1 MMNCYLNLQES
12 VSIMNNNMLQ
22 FDCLYYYSRKEAVTY
37 QGLADVTEE
46 LIPYCFRPT
55 DGSNMSYGNF
65 IETNGK
71 LLSFEDLYL
80 GNITAQQLLS
90 WSASID
96 LAERYQFYSIELN
109 SSLNEYFYNCTRP
122 WFGSQCQYSFY
133 PSENTFIAQI
143 VESQFSRRLGYPETS
158 DTVAQLPCYIH
169 LHCDR
174 GESSLCLDWREVC
187 NEHVDCLG
195 GEDEAQCYKMELN
208 ECAENQFRCHNGLC
222 IPDDLWKNGLG
233 NTDCLDRSDEIF
245 KNDINSCFQDPSF
258 RCEEHMCR
266 SNWRQFTCGDG
277 QCVGKFAR
285 CENGRHTSLIESTF
299 AKGNLSEKC
308 WIALTCFT
316 TLVRQINNISC
327 ETLRLNNSLLES
339 LDDCTEIFQFPINSI
354 HFGHISFVYV
364 RSRLEQKIS
373 TDMIPDYV
381 CYDKQLCDFLTPTF
395 SYQNLTCLHSNEIFE
410 EITYMINSWTNIII
424 WIDEFFRGCSI
435 THHTGDNSNH
445 SSLYSCQSSSKR
457 ISKHRILDQIYDC
470 YLRDDENSAM
480 SCTLGD
486 KYRIDCLDGKN
497 CLSPLLSKDKC
508 PLTGNEDQEIIP
520 FEEICNRI
528 PSNSDI
534 NNEVYIDGTDC
545 SSWPCDNMYSRCDN
559 VRTCFNGRDEANCD
573 QRWCSSDTFACIS
586 PINYT
591 LLCLPVTR
599 INDNDTDCF
608 GSSDEPMF
616 CLERYQSKMDSVRF
630 RCSNNSRICLPL
642 SKLCDGTTDCD
653 AGNDD
658 EKFCTGHRITCD
670 EKLIGNRSIVKDFL
684 CHTNEK
690 IRRRFFSVGTSINYP
705 SLESSVQD
713 KFDDSPNESYVTLD
727 DTQLWG
733 DNYPWPWVC
742 NRGLFVRVAF
752 NNSNIDNRCLCPPSY
767 YGDLCQYQNQR
778 VSITLRSTA
787 MNRYASYALVLVLID
802 DDDEEEQIESY
813 DQSVYIVKHSC
824 SLKLN
829 RYLLYSTRPKNTLKN
844 YSVRLHVF
852 EKTKM
857 IYIGSW
863 HFTINFLFLPVN
875 RLVASVSIPDIKGP
889 ISGNCEKDC
898 KNGKCVQYL
907 NKKRSFCWCSQGWSG
922 KYCHIRMNCESC
934 SKDSICIGTSNNRVI
949 CVCPLTKFGPRC
961 FLKVSCPLD
970 ACLNGGQ
977 CVSDVSSTRSN
988 YRCLCSEQFFGSRC
1002 ENMRSRL
1009 DVSLNKIDSPPYIV
1023 AYFISTSN
1031 KSNPT
1036 TSIILEKVTLFQR
1049 IITFHMSVPY
1059 NLVVVKVK
1067 EKFYLVVIQ
1076 QSPQKKISTIIHPN
1090 RECFP
1095 IESLFNSD
1103 MMTMSHS
1110 RRVRFYH
1117 NLCQNN
1123 SNLQC
1128 FIDEIYLC
1136 LCTRERHANCMDFDR
1151 HKNLACVEKIE
1162 CENGIECLED
1172 HPSCP
1177 STRICVCQDCFF
1189 GDRCQFYAK
1198 GFGIT
1203 LDEILGYEIKRN
1215 INILSQPL
1223 SVQVSGIVT
1232 MIMFVVGVVN
1242 ACLAIFVFID
1252 KKAREVGCGY
1262 YLLASSVTSLII
1274 VILFTIK
1281 FWILFLS
1288 RVDRSNH
1295 RSLAIAS
1302 GFAIEIP
1309 LKVFLFMDNWLSA
1322 CVAIERVYTVVKRMS
1337 FNKKKSRKV
1346 AKYVICCLPI
1356 IIVALMIP
1364 QLINLVEFDDE
1375 KEDRTWCL
1383 MRYRV
1388 WLRIYNLTLISFHF
1402 CVPLLINLLSS
1413 VFIIITTARQ
1423 RSATLTNNQCFQ
1435 HLFNKLKQYKHL
1447 LLSPLMLVALSSLH
1461 VGITFSMDCK
1471 KSSYRFRLHLI
1482 GYFLS
1487 FIPSTLVFIIF
1498 ILPSRTYRKTF
1509 KDALIR
1515 FRRRFSFYRP
1525 TVEKLVAIK
1534 AAIENT

>member
-1 MMNCYLNLQES
+1 MMNCHLNLQES
-12 VSIMNNNMLQ
+12 VSIMNNNMFQ
-22 FDCLYYYSRKEAVTY
+22 FDCLYYYHRNEAMAY
-37 QGLADVTEE
+37 QGLPDVTEE
-46 LIPYCFRPT
+46 LIPYCFRPIN
-55 DGSNMSYGNF
+55 GNNMPYDNF
-65 IETNGK
+65 IETHGEI
-71 LLSFEDLYL
+71 LSFEDLYL
-80 GNITAQQLLS
+80 GNITSQQLLS
-90 WSASID
+90 WSTSID
-96 LAERYQFYSIELN
+96 LAERYEFYLIELN
-109 SSLNEYFYNCTRP
+109 SSLNEHFYNCTRP
-122 WFGSQCQYSFY
+122 WFGSRCQYSFD

-143 VESQFSRRLGYPETS
+143 VKSQFSRRLGYPETS
-158 DTVAQLPCYIH
+158 DMVAQLPCYIH
-169 LHCDR
+169 LHCDHDKA
-174 GESSLCLDWREVC
+174 SLCLDWREVC
-187 NEHVDCLG
+187 NAHVDCLG
-195 GEDEAQCYKMELN
+195 GEDEAECYKMELN
-208 ECAENQFRCHNGLC
+208 ECEENQFRCHNGLC
-222 IPDDLWKNGLG
+222 ISDVFWENGLSDA
-233 NTDCLDRSDEIF
+233 DCLDRSDELYGSYIDF
-245 KNDINSCFQDPSF
+245 CFQDPSF
-258 RCEEHMCR
+258 RCEEHMCQP
-266 SNWRQFTCGDG
+266 NWGQFACGDG
-277 QCVGKFAR
+277 QCVDKLGI

-299 AKGNLSEKC
+299 AKGTLSEKC

-327 ETLRLNNSLLES
+327 ETLLLNDSLLEF
-339 LDDCTEIFQFPINSI
+339 LNDCTEIFQFPINSI
-354 HFGHISFVYV
+354 HFGHIHFVYV
-364 RSRLEQKIS
+364 RSQLEQKIS
-373 TDMIPDYV
+373 TNMIPDYV
-381 CYDKQLCDFLTPTF
+381 CYDKQLCDFLIPTF
-395 SYQNLTCLHSNEIFE
+395 SYKNLTCLHSNEIFE
-410 EITYMINSWTNIII
+410 ETTHVTSADNKVS
-424 WIDEFFRGCSI
+424 IDEAYCS
-435 THHTGDNSNH
+435 D
-445 SSLYSCQSSSKR
+445 
-457 ISKHRILDQIYDC
+457 
-470 YLRDDENSAM
+470 
-480 SCTLGD
+480 
-486 KYRIDCLDGKN
+486 
-497 CLSPLLSKDKC
+497 
-508 PLTGNEDQEIIP
+508 
-520 FEEICNRI
+520 
-528 PSNSDI
+528 
-534 NNEVYIDGTDC
+534 
-545 SSWPCDNMYSRCDN
+545 WPCDNIYSRCDN
-559 VRTCFNGRDEANCD
+559 VRTCFDGRDELNCD

-591 LLCLPVTR
+591 LLCLSVTR
-599 INDNDTDCF
+599 INDNVIDCF

-616 CLERYQSKMDSVRF
+616 CLKRYPSSMDSVRF
-630 RCSNNSRICLPL
+630 LCSNSNTCLPL
-642 SKLCDGTTDCD
+642 SKLCDGTTDCEPSK
-653 AGNDD
+653 DD
-658 EKFCTGHRITCD
+658 EKFCTGHRIICD
-670 EKLIGNRSIVKDFL
+670 EKLIGNISIVEDLL
-684 CHTNEK
+684 CHANEK
-690 IRRRFFSVGTSINYP
+690 SRRRFFSVDTSINYP

-727 DTQLWG
+727 NTQSWG

-752 NNSNIDNRCLCPPSY
+752 NNGTIENRCLCPPSY

-787 MNRYASYALVLVLID
+787 MNRYASYALVLMIID

-813 DQSVYIVKHSC
+813 DQSVYIAKHSC
-824 SLKLN
+824 SLKVN

-875 RLVASVSIPDIKGP
+875 RLVASVSIPNINGP
-889 ISGNCEKDC
+889 ISANCEKDC

-907 NKKRSFCWCSQGWSG
+907 NKKSSFCWCSPGWSG
-922 KYCHIRMNCESC
+922 KYCHIRINCESC
-934 SKDSICIGTSNNRVI
+934 SKDSICIGTSNNRAI

-1009 DVSLNKIDSPPYIV
+1009 DVSLNDIDSPPYIV

-1036 TSIILEKVTLFQR
+1036 TSMILEKVTLFQR
-1049 IITFHMSVPY
+1049 IITFHISLPY

-1076 QSPQKKISTIIHPN
+1076 QYPQKKISTIIHPN

-1103 MMTMSHS
+1103 LLAMSHS
-1110 RRVRFYH
+1110 RRVKFYH

-1128 FIDEIYLC
+1128 FIDGVYLC

-1203 LDEILGYEIKRN
+1203 LDEILGYEIERN

-1223 SVQVSGIVT
+1223 SVQVS
-1232 MIMFVVGVVN
+1232 
-1242 ACLAIFVFID
+1242 
-1252 KKAREVGCGY
+1252 
-1262 YLLASSVTSLII
+1262 
-1274 VILFTIK
+1274 
-1281 FWILFLS
+1281 
-1288 RVDRSNH
+1288 
-1295 RSLAIAS
+1295 
-1302 GFAIEIP
+1302 
-1309 LKVFLFMDNWLSA
+1309 
-1322 CVAIERVYTVVKRMS
+1322 
-1337 FNKKKSRKV
+1337 
-1346 AKYVICCLPI
+1346 
-1356 IIVALMIP
+1356 
-1364 QLINLVEFDDE
+1364 VEFDDE

-1423 RSATLTNNQCFQ
+1423 RSTTITNNQCFQ

-1509 KDALIR
+1509 KDAVIR

-1525 TVEKLVAIK
+1525 TVGKLVAIK
-1534 AAIENT
+1534 AAIENK